1 MLKFRN
7 SHTLPSLLLKIFFLG
22 GVNSFALWSVP
33 ILISNDS
40 FLYAAY
46 VGLSTLILDYVFL
59 SKRFVAAKYIVPGA
73 LLLVAFQIY
82 PAIYTGYVAFTNFS
96 VGHEFDKET
105 AIDSMIDNSYAPVGD
120 DSIYP
125 MRIAQDGAGKNVV
138 LIKEKNGTV
147 FAGDAQ
153 GVTALPPASVSY
165 DGEGNIASA
174 EGYTLLNDNQTSQ
187 VLDQFNEL
195 MIPSGEVNT
204 TYRVFD
210 FTTVEKLKATLRYD
224 RAGDFVQNLETGE
237 IYRPND
243 NGSFIGESGEEIE
256 PGWTVRVGWRNFE
269 RIFGDDRYR
278 APLVRVLVWTFIYPF
293 LIVLMTFFLGLF
305 LALALNHPKLK
316 PKKIYRTLLI
326 VPYAMP
332 SVLSILTWKGMLN
345 EQYGIVNKL
354 LPGTIPWLSDP
365 WWAKA
370 AVLLVA
376 LWAGTPYMFLIATG
390 AIQALSTEIVEA
402 AEVDGASPRKVF
414 WNIKLP
420 LVVIA
425 LTPLLIASYAYNFS
439 NFGSIYLLTGGGPVI
454 LESGGIAGHT
464 DILISYT
471 YNLAFTAGKG
481 RDYGLASAV
490 SFINFVLVAFLSWNA
505 FKRSKQMENIT

>member
-1 MLKFRN
+1 MLKFKN
-7 SHTLPSLLLKIFFLG
+7 SHKLPALVLKIFFLG

-33 ILISNDS
+33 ILLSNS
-40 FLYAAY
+40 SYIYAGY
-46 VGLSTLILDYVFL
+46 VALSTLILDYIFL
-59 SKRFVAAKYIVPGA
+59 SRRFVAAKYIVPGA
-73 LLLVAFQIY
+73 ILMVAFQIY
-82 PAIYTGYVAFTNFS
+82 PAMYTGYVAFTNFS

-105 AIDSMIDNSYAPVGD
+105 AIDSMIYNSYAPAGD
-120 DSIYP
+120 DSIFP
-125 MRIAQDGAGKNVV
+125 MRIARDNAGNNVI
-138 LIKEKNGTV
+138 LIKEKDGTV
-147 FAGDAQ
+147 YEGTSK
-153 GVTALPPASVSY
+153 GVKALPSSAVTF
-165 DGEGNIASA
+165 DGEGNIATA
-174 EGYTLLNDNQTSQ
+174 EGFTLLDENQSAL
-187 VLDQFNEL
+187 VLEQFNEL
-195 MIPSGEVNT
+195 MIPTNEVNV
-204 TYRVFD
+204 TYRVYD
-210 FTTVEKLKATLRYD
+210 FTNVEKLKASLRYD
-224 RAGDFVQNLETGE
+224 KAGDFVENLETGE
-237 IYRPND
+237 IYRPNN
-243 NGSFIGESGEEIE
+243 NGSFISDSGEEIE

-269 RIFGDDRYR
+269 RIFGDERYR
-278 APLVRVLVWTFIYPF
+278 APLVKVLSWTFVYPF
-293 LIVLMTFFLGLF
+293 LVVLTTFFLGLF

-332 SVLSILTWKGMLN
+332 GVLSILTWKGMLN

-354 LPGTIPWLSDP
+354 LPGSIPWLSDP
-365 WWAKA
+365 LWAKA
-370 AVLLVA
+370 AVLLVQ
-376 LWAGTPYMFLIATG
+376 LWSGTPYMFLIATG
-390 AIQALSTEIVEA
+390 AIQALSSEIVEA
-402 AEVDGASPRKVF
+402 AEVDGASARKIF

>member
-1 MLKFRN
+1 MLNLKN
-7 SHTLPSLLLKIFFLG
+7 SHKLPALFLKIFFLG

-33 ILISNDS
+33 VLISNKS
-40 FLYAAY
+40 YIYAAY
-46 VGLSTLILDYVFL
+46 IAISTIILDYIFL
-59 SKRFVAAKYIVPGA
+59 SKRFIAAKYIIPGA
-73 LLLVAFQIY
+73 LLMVAFQIY

-96 VGHEFDKET
+96 VGHEFNKET
-105 AIDSMIDNSYAPVGD
+105 AIDSMISNSYEPVSD
-120 DSIYP
+120 TLYP
-125 MRIAQDGAGKNVV
+125 MKIVRDEFGKNLV
-138 LIKEKNGTV
+138 LIKNNDQV
-147 FAGDAQ
+147 LAGDAK
-153 GVTALPPASVSY
+153 GVTEVPSSAVSF
-165 DGEGNIASA
+165 DANGDISA
-174 EGYTLLNDNQTSQ
+174 AQGYTVLSDDEVSL
-187 VLDQFNEL
+187 VLDQFNNL
-195 MIPSGEVNT
+195 LIPTSDANIK
-204 TYRVFD
+204 YRVYD
-210 FTTVEKLKATLRYD
+210 LTNAELIRATLRYD
-224 RAGDFVQNLETGE
+224 QAGDYVENLQSGE
-237 IYRPND
+237 KFYPNN
-243 NGSFIGESGEEIE
+243 NGSFVSKAGEEIE
-256 PGWTVRVGWRNFE
+256 PGWTVQVGWRNFA

-278 APLVRVLVWTFIYPF
+278 APLIRVLAWTFIYPF
-293 LIVLMTFFLGLF
+293 LVVITTFFLGLF

-316 PKKIYRTLLI
+316 PKRLYRTLLI

-332 SVLSILTWKGMLN
+332 GVLSILTWKGMLN
-345 EQYGIVNKL
+345 EQYGIVNKI

-370 AVLLVA
+370 AVLLVQ
-376 LWAGTPYMFLIATG
+376 LWSGTPYMFLIATG

-402 AEVDGASPRKVF
+402 AEVDGASARKIF

-481 RDYGLASAV
+481 RDYGLASSV
-490 SFINFVLVAFLSWNA
+490 SFINFLLVAALSFQA
-505 FKRSKQMENIT
+505 FKRSKQMENIN

>member
-1 MLKFRN
+1 MLNLKN
-7 SHTLPSLLLKIFFLG
+7 SHKLPALFLKIFFLG

-33 ILISNDS
+33 VLISNNS
-40 FLYAAY
+40 YVYAAY
-46 VGLSTLILDYVFL
+46 VAISTLIIDYIFL
-59 SKRFVAAKYIVPGA
+59 NKRFIAAKYIVPGA
-73 LLLVAFQIY
+73 VLMVAFQIY

-96 VGHEFDKET
+96 VGHEFDKAT
-105 AIDSMIDNSYAPVGD
+105 AIDSMISNSYEPVSD
-120 DSIYP
+120 TLYP
-125 MRIAQDGAGKNVV
+125 MKIARDEAGKNVA
-138 LIKEKNGTV
+138 LIKNGDQV
-147 FAGDAQ
+147 FAGDAR
-153 GVTALPPASVSY
+153 GATLLPSSAVTFDANG
-165 DGEGNIASA
+165 DIASA
-174 EGYTLLNDNQTSQ
+174 QGYTLLSDDEVSA
-187 VLDQFNEL
+187 VLDQFNNL
-195 MIPSGEVNT
+195 LIPTPEKNVK
-204 TYRVFD
+204 YRVYD
-210 FTTVEKLKATLRYD
+210 LSSAEMIRATLRYD
-224 RAGDFVQNLETGE
+224 SAGDFVENLQTGE
-237 IYRPND
+237 KYFPND
-243 NGSFIGESGEEIE
+243 NGSFISKAGEELE
-256 PGWTVRVGWRNFE
+256 PGWTVKIGWRNFE

-293 LIVLMTFFLGLF
+293 LVVLTTFFLGLF

-316 PKKIYRTLLI
+316 PKRLYRTLLI

-332 SVLSILTWKGMLN
+332 GVLSILTWKGMLN

-370 AVLLVA
+370 AVVLVQ
-376 LWAGTPYMFLIATG
+376 LWSGTPYMFLIATG
-390 AIQALSTEIVEA
+390 AIQALSSEIVEA
-402 AEVDGASPRKVF
+402 AEVDGASARKIF

-490 SFINFVLVAFLSWNA
+490 SFINFLLVAALSFQA
-505 FKRSKQMENIT
+505 FKRSKQMENIN

>member
-1 MLKFRN
+1 MLNLRN
-7 SHTLPSLLLKIFFLG
+7 SHKLPALFLKIFFLG

-33 ILISNDS
+33 VLISNKS
-40 FLYAAY
+40 YVYAAY
-46 VGLSTLILDYVFL
+46 IAISTIILDYIFL
-59 SKRFVAAKYIVPGA
+59 SKRFIAAKYIIPGA
-73 LLLVAFQIY
+73 LLMVAFQIY

-105 AIDSMIDNSYAPVGD
+105 AIDSMISNSYEPVGD
-120 DSIYP
+120 TLYP
-125 MRIAQDGAGKNVV
+125 MKIVRDEFGKNLV
-138 LIKEKNGTV
+138 LIRNNDQV
-147 FAGDAQ
+147 LAGDAK
-153 GVTALPPASVSY
+153 GVTEVPSSAVSF
-165 DGEGNIASA
+165 DADGNISA
-174 EGYTLLNDNQTSQ
+174 AQGYTVLSDDEVSL
-187 VLDQFNEL
+187 VLDQFNNL
-195 MIPSGEVNT
+195 LIPTSDANIK
-204 TYRVFD
+204 YRVYD
-210 FTTVEKLKATLRYD
+210 LTNAELIRATLRYD
-224 RAGDFVQNLETGE
+224 QAGDYVENLQSGE
-237 IYRPND
+237 KFYPNN
-243 NGSFIGESGEEIE
+243 NGSFVSKAGEEIE
-256 PGWTVRVGWRNFE
+256 PGWTVQVGWRNFA

-278 APLVRVLVWTFIYPF
+278 APLIRVLAWTFIYPF
-293 LIVLMTFFLGLF
+293 LVVITTFFFGLF

-316 PKKIYRTLLI
+316 PKRLYRTLLI

-332 SVLSILTWKGMLN
+332 GVLSILTWKGMLN
-345 EQYGIVNKL
+345 EQYGIVNKI

-370 AVLLVA
+370 AVLLVQ
-376 LWAGTPYMFLIATG
+376 LWSGTPYMFLIATG

-402 AEVDGASPRKVF
+402 AEVDGASARKIF

-481 RDYGLASAV
+481 RDYGLASSV
-490 SFINFVLVAFLSWNA
+490 SFINFLLVAALSFQA
-505 FKRSKQMENIT
+505 FKRSKQMENIN

>member
-1 MLKFRN
+1 MLKFKN
-7 SHTLPSLLLKIFFLG
+7 SHKLPSLFLKIFFLG
-22 GVNSFALWSVP
+22 GVNSFALWAVP
-33 ILISNDS
+33 VLLSNRS
-40 FLYAAY
+40 YVYATY
-46 VGLSTLILDYVFL
+46 VAVSTIVLDYIFL
-59 SKRFVAAKYIVPGA
+59 SKRFIAAKYIIPGA
-73 LLLVAFQIY
+73 LLMVAFQIY

-96 VGHEFDKET
+96 VGHEFDKPT
-105 AIDSMIDNSYAPVGD
+105 AIDSMISNSYEPVGEDLFPMKIARD
-120 DSIYP
+120 DL
-125 MRIAQDGAGKNVV
+125 GKNVV
-138 LIKEKNGTV
+138 LIKNGEQV
-147 FAGDAQ
+147 LAGDAK
-153 GVTALPPASVSY
+153 GITEIPASAVVL
-165 DGEGNIASA
+165 DGDGNIASVQ
-174 EGYTLLNDNQTSQ
+174 GYQILNDQEVSL
-187 VLDQFNEL
+187 VLSEFNNL
-195 MIPSGEVNT
+195 LIPTGEPNVK
-204 TYRVFD
+204 YRVFD
-210 FTTVEKLKATLRYD
+210 LTNAEMIRATLRYD
-224 RAGDFVQNLETGE
+224 QAGDYVENLQTGE
-237 IYRPND
+237 KYFPDN
-243 NGSFIGESGEEIE
+243 NGSFRSQSGEEIE
-256 PGWTVRVGWRNFE
+256 PGWTVQVGWRNFGK
-269 RIFGDDRYR
+269 IFGDERYR
-278 APLVRVLVWTFIYPF
+278 APLVRVLIWTFIYPF
-293 LIVLMTFFLGLF
+293 LVVITTFFLGLF

-316 PKKIYRTLLI
+316 PKRLYRTLLI

-332 SVLSILTWKGMLN
+332 GVLSILTWKGMLN

-370 AVLLVA
+370 AVLLVQ
-376 LWAGTPYMFLIATG
+376 LWSGTPYMFLIATG

-402 AEVDGASPRKVF
+402 AEVDGASARKIF

-490 SFINFVLVAFLSWNA
+490 SFINFMLVAALSFQA
-505 FKRSKQMENIT
+505 FKRSKQMENIN